1 MNTEYFPPIPPD
13 TSKVASAVF
22 GKSNFYITI
31 GDLANQLFEGFIT
44 KNSTN
49 QPLTS
54 RHTQAMLYLI
64 TIFQI
69 METLPDQLAAQAV
82 RNRVDWKYALHLPL
96 NYPGQ
101 QASTL
106 CDFRKQM
113 LIDPAGE
120 RRLQSLIARINEV
133 TEAAGSPCFN
143 LKYDDLLSYICL
155 ISRVLDVFDAFSRVL
170 ETLATQQIEL
180 LRYVSLPH
188 WYKRYTTRQK
198 TLISKLERPQLVA
211 LAQAIGDD
219 VHYLMQEVQ
228 ISQDD
233 ELLDLPEIANLRRV
247 WQAHYR
253 FQDGKWIW
261 RNNDC
266 AHCSLSSSS
275 NLFL

>member
-1 MNTEYFPPIPPD
+1 MDSEIFPPIPSD
-13 TSKVASAVF
+13 TSKVALAVF
-22 GKSNFYITI
+22 ERSNFYITVGDQANRLLDGFI
-31 GDLANQLFEGFIT
+31 ADLA
-44 KNSTN
+44 TN

-54 RHTQAMLYLI
+54 RHTQAILNLI
-64 TIFQI
+64 TIFQMI
-69 METLPDQLAAQAV
+69 EMLPDQSAAEAV
-82 RNRVDWKYALHLPL
+82 HNRVDWKYALHLPL
-96 NYPGQ
+96 NYAGQ
-101 QASTL
+101 PASSF

-113 LIDPAGE
+113 LMDPAGE
-120 RRLQSLIARINEV
+120 RRLQALIARINKV
-133 TEAAGSPCFN
+133 IVASGSPYFN
-143 LKYDDLLSYICL
+143 LKYEDPLSYICL
-155 ISRVLDVFDAFSRVL
+155 ISRVFDVFDAFSRVL
-170 ETLATQQIEL
+170 ETLSTQQIEL

-233 ELLDLPEIANLRRV
+233 GLLDLPEIANLRRV
-247 WQAHYR
+247 WQAHYQ